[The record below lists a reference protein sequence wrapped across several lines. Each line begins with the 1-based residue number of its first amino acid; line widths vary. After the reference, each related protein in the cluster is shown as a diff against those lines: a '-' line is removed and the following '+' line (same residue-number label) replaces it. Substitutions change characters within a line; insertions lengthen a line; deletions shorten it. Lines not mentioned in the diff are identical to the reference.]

1 MKLTPFEYD
10 YLHGI
15 VEDYINLGFLRR
27 NMEDNSILA
36 RQITN
41 LIMNSVE
48 TSIEKWEHQLV
59 AKSLLELNVEENRIL
74 VLLGGVMVLLGRG
87 MFEFFKFN
95 TQYFDEIRF
104 QRFCDSVIN
113 PLVANIKTS
122 N

>member
-1 MKLTPFEYD
+1 
-10 YLHGI
+10 
-15 VEDYINLGFLRR
+15 
-27 NMEDNSILA
+27 
-36 RQITN
+36 
-41 LIMNSVE
+41 MNSVE